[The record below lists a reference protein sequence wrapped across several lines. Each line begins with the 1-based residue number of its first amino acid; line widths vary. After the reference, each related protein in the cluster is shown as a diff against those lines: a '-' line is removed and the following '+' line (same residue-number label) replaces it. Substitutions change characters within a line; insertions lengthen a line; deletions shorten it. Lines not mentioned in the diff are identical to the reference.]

1 MRLDKNSSL
10 KIYSVGKAVKKCTL
24 ILCWYKHKI
33 VQFIQR
39 EKQQYPTKI
48 FTCLFFYPR
57 VPFLGI
63 YLKICPPK
71 EFKNTHAIRLFVTQ
85 NFGKHNMSKYR

>member
-10 KIYSVGKAVKKCTL
+10 KIYSVGKAVKKCTF
-24 ILCWYKHKI
+24 ILCWYKYKI
-33 VQFIQR
+33 VQFTQR
-39 EKQQYPTKI
+39 EKQQYLIKI

-63 YLKICPPK
+63 YSEDIPPKNLKIYM
-71 EFKNTHAIRLFVTQ
+71 Q
-85 NFGKHNMSKYR
+85 